1 MKSGRNSNPEVK
13 PQASRSLCP
22 LPQRSS
28 LTGVPFLELQGVLEL
43 NPLEVVEVYQDEEL
57 VHMWLAVKIRPLLRS
72 VSKHFLACLSTK
84 NFSCTTYQA
93 VYGCSS
99 FSLA

>member
-1 MKSGRNSNPEVK
+1 
-13 PQASRSLCP
+13 
-22 LPQRSS
+22 
-28 LTGVPFLELQGVLEL
+28 VPFLELQGVLEL

-84 NFSCTTYQA
+84 NFSCTTYQGVQGLPLPPQLRDFLGQYHFKCDGA
-93 VYGCSS
+93 CSM
-99 FSLA
+99 